1 MEALLAFVVAWK
13 PYVLAAA
20 ALVMAP
26 VIGALL
32 MGLDRILTARIQG
45 RVGPPLLQPF
55 YDIVK
60 LLGKAPIA
68 LNRVQVVY
76 ACLHLALMML
86 VVVLL
91 AMGQDLMMILFVHA
105 FSNIA
110 LILGGMSV
118 RSPYSRIGSQRQ
130 IMQMLAYEP
139 ILVLMVVGIYLIF
152 GTFQISRI
160 PAGGVPLLV
169 QLPLVFLAFQM
180 VISIKLQKSPFDVST
195 SHHAHQEIV
204 KGITIEYSGPY
215 LAVIEI
221 THLYETCVLF
231 TVVALF
237 WAPNP
242 LVGLL
247 LAALSF
253 LFQIVLDNACAR
265 LTTMWM
271 LRYMWTL
278 PMVLAVSNIAWLYL
292 RNGASLG

>member
-1 MEALLAFVVAWK
+1 MEELLAFVAAYR
-13 PYVLAAA
+13 PYVLAGAV
-20 ALVMAP
+20 LVLAP
-26 VIGALL
+26 FVGAVL
-32 MGLDRILTARIQG
+32 MGLDRIITARIQG
-45 RVGPPLLQPF
+45 RVGPPLLQPLF
-55 YDIVK
+55 DVFK
-60 LLGKAPIA
+60 LLGKEPIA
-68 LNRVQVVY
+68 LNRVQIVY
-76 ACLHLALMML
+76 AWLHLALMML
-86 VVVLL
+86 VVALL
-91 AMGQDLMMILFVHA
+91 AMGQDLLMILFVHA

-139 ILVLMVVGIYLIF
+139 ILVLMAVGIYLSF
-152 GTFQISRI
+152 GTFQIGRI
-160 PAGGVPLLV
+160 PGGTVPLLI

-215 LAVIEI
+215 LALIEI

-231 TVVALF
+231 GVVALF

-242 LVGLL
+242 LIGLL
-247 LAALSF
+247 LAAASF

-278 PMVLAVSNIAWLYL
+278 PMVLAVSNIAWLYM
-292 RNGASLG
+292 RNGSALG